1 MNKLITSTAVLP
13 LCLFLTS
20 CNAYFNASTP
30 SEFFDAADNK
40 NVDVMKIHTS
50 TDGLVYFS
58 NKYPGKM
65 LDGEISGVK
74 QVPLKLFA
82 TDSVVY
88 KVKRLKEIPIYAYSN
103 GSKFDIFKN
112 NDIDMVYTT
121 TLINVPVTEVSNM
134 ELKKDGKRTA
144 VFSGLVVGIAALSVY
159 IISNMTINVG
169 DRF

>member
-1 MNKLITSTAVLP
+1 MNKLFTSTVALP
-13 LCLFLTS
+13 ICLFLTS

-30 SEFFDAADNK
+30 SEFIDAADKK

-74 QVPLKLFA
+74 QIPLKLFE

-88 KVKRLKEIPIYAYSN
+88 RVKRMKEIPIYAYSN
-103 GSKFDIFKN
+103 GRKYDIFKN
-112 NDIDMVYTT
+112 NDVDLVYTS
-121 TLINVPVTEVSNM
+121 TLIHVPVSEVSNM
-134 ELKKDGKRTA
+134 ELKKDGKRSA
-144 VFSGLVVGIAALSVY
+144 VLSGLVVGIAALSVY
-159 IISNMTINVG
+159 IISNMSINVG
-169 DRF
+169 DSF